1 MIRLSEIKLTL
12 AEAENPQPVLH
23 AAAAR
28 ILSLPLA
35 DIAQVDVFKRSF
47 DARKVDLSA
56 VYIVDVT
63 LADPAKEPDVLAKLA
78 GRPHIAATPDMVW
91 HPPVQ
96 VSQPLPHR
104 PVVVGFGPCGIF
116 AALVLAQMGLRPIVL
131 ERGKAVGERT
141 QDTWGLWR

>member
-28 ILSLPLA
+28 ILALPPA
-35 DIAQVDVFKRSF
+35 EIAQVEVFKRSF
-47 DARKVDLSA
+47 DARKADLSA

-63 LADPAKEPDVLAKLA
+63 LADPAREAAVLAQQE

-96 VSQPLPHR
+96 ASQPPPQR

-116 AALVLAQMGLRPIVL
+116 AALVLA
-131 ERGKAVGERT
+131 
-141 QDTWGLWR
+141 